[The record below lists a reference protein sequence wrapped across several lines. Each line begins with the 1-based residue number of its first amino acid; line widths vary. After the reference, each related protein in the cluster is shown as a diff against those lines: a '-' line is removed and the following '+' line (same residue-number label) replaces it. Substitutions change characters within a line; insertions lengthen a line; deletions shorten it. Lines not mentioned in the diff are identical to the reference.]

1 MRSRG
6 WCRGGS
12 GAGARWRTTR
22 SGASWQA
29 ARSSHGPP
37 SFGAGAFQRSC
48 CQATTRE
55 SASGASSRRRSA
67 TRRALSGTD
76 INPLGDIE
84 MNVIQQLE
92 KEQQKAKV
100 PALRAGDTV
109 KVHAKVVEGTRERIQ
124 VFEGIV
130 IRVTGGGLRQNFTVR
145 RVTHGVGVERT
156 FLVHSP
162 RIDRI
167 DVLRHGDVRQGRLY
181 YLRGKVGK
189 GARIRERRG
198 AVAAVAE
205 EAEGEEPEATEGT
218 EQGQEK

>member
-1 MRSRG
+1 
-6 WCRGGS
+6 
-12 GAGARWRTTR
+12 
-22 SGASWQA
+22 
-29 ARSSHGPP
+29 
-37 SFGAGAFQRSC
+37 
-48 CQATTRE
+48 
-55 SASGASSRRRSA
+55 
-67 TRRALSGTD
+67 
-76 INPLGDIE
+76 

-109 KVHAKVVEGTRERIQ
+109 KVHAKVVEGT
-124 VFEGIV
+124 V

-198 AVAAVAE
+198 AVVAVAE
-205 EAEGEEPEATEGT
+205 EAEAEEPETTEST
-218 EQGQEK
+218 KDEKE

>member
-1 MRSRG
+1 
-6 WCRGGS
+6 
-12 GAGARWRTTR
+12 
-22 SGASWQA
+22 
-29 ARSSHGPP
+29 
-37 SFGAGAFQRSC
+37 
-48 CQATTRE
+48 
-55 SASGASSRRRSA
+55 
-67 TRRALSGTD
+67 
-76 INPLGDIE
+76 

-92 KEQQKAKV
+92 KEQQKEKV

-124 VFEGIV
+124 VFEGTV

-181 YLRGKVGK
+181 YLRGKIGK

-198 AVAAVAE
+198 ALGAAAPAAE
-205 EAEGEEPEATEGT
+205 DSDPEEQETE
-218 EQGQEK
+218 E

>member
-1 MRSRG
+1 
-6 WCRGGS
+6 
-12 GAGARWRTTR
+12 
-22 SGASWQA
+22 
-29 ARSSHGPP
+29 
-37 SFGAGAFQRSC
+37 
-48 CQATTRE
+48 
-55 SASGASSRRRSA
+55 
-67 TRRALSGTD
+67 
-76 INPLGDIE
+76 

-156 FLVHSP
+156 FMIHSP
-162 RIDRI
+162 RIDKI
-167 DVLRHGDVRQGRLY
+167 DVLRHGDVRQARLY

-189 GARIRERRG
+189 EARIRERRQL
-198 AVAAVAE
+198 VREAAATE
-205 EAEGEEPEATEGT
+205 DGQDAAEEPEE
-218 EQGQEK
+218 